1 MALGSSRMEFGADKS
16 FFLLSIEFYIRLVM
30 VSRRRMQPVVGGL
43 CRMCCLVLTEARL
56 STEQSCCR
64 IQALAACLVP
74 FGGGRIGSD
83 GMVTPLIRVPAVQ
96 TFSSNTHYYF
106 VVLLFAASKKK
117 VRKGMCAAC
126 CSDEASLSI
135 WLILEKAG
143 STRAELLPLC
153 VVSCHVW
160 LCVGVAT
167 FSVQM
172 SKDIAEL
179 ANSQG

>member
-1 MALGSSRMEFGADKS
+1 MEFGADKS
-16 FFLLSIEFYIRLVM
+16 FFLLSIEFYIRLVWPGA
-30 VSRRRMQPVVGGL
+30 RDGEPTEDATCGGRPAGL
-43 CRMCCLVLTEARL
+43 CRMCCLVLTEGL

-117 VRKGMCAAC
+117 ARKGMCAAC

-135 WLILEKAG
+135 
-143 STRAELLPLC
+143 
-153 VVSCHVW
+153 
-160 LCVGVAT
+160 
-167 FSVQM
+167 
-172 SKDIAEL
+172 
-179 ANSQG
+179 